1 MCLRTPPAP
10 RSPLRSTHRPH
21 SCQACQR
28 LLSLSA
34 GRWLPGWPS
43 FPLGRV
49 GPPLAASSPRLC
61 SFLTPLRDRTGAPAV
76 RAGTGGRVTAWPH
89 APVQGMAWFNSVN
102 APGRLWGSLYQS
114 PLSQGRQTRGP
125 SRQRTAPGLSGEG
138 DLTQTQH
145 QGLALGH
152 GSHCPVLTPRRERVS
167 PKHLLLARAPWLCR
181 RGSRPACNLGRPSPL
196 WACFLLGK
204 LS

>member
-10 RSPLRSTHRPH
+10 RSPPRSTRRPH

-43 FPLGRV
+43 SPLGRV

-61 SFLTPLRDRTGAPAV
+61 SFPTPLRDRTGAPAV

-102 APGRLWGSLYQS
+102 APGRPWGSLYQS
-114 PLSQGRQTRGP
+114 PLSQGRTRGP
-125 SRQRTAPGLSGEG
+125 SRQRTAPGLSGER

-152 GSHCPVLTPRRERVS
+152 GAHCPVLTPRRERVS
-167 PKHLLLARAPWLCR
+167 PKHLYWP
-181 RGSRPACNLGRPSPL
+181 GRPGCADEAQGRPVT
-196 WACFLLGK
+196 WAAPH
-204 LS
+204 LSGPVSSLAN

>member
-10 RSPLRSTHRPH
+10 RSPPRSTRRQH

-43 FPLGRV
+43 SPLGRA

-61 SFLTPLRDRTGAPAV
+61 SFPTPLRDRTGAPAV

-102 APGRLWGSLYQS
+102 APGRPWGSLYQS
-114 PLSQGRQTRGP
+114 PLSQGQTRARAGRGLP
-125 SRQRTAPGLSGEG
+125 QASAGRGTSRRLSTRAWRSATALTAPSSPHAENECRPSTSYWPGRPGCADEARGRPVTWGAPRLSGPVSS
-138 DLTQTQH
+138 
-145 QGLALGH
+145 LA
-152 GSHCPVLTPRRERVS
+152 
-167 PKHLLLARAPWLCR
+167 
-181 RGSRPACNLGRPSPL
+181 N
-196 WACFLLGK
+196 
-204 LS
+204 